1 MSVLHHCD
9 NPPCVNPAHL
19 YLGGY
24 SENARDRSAR
34 RRGRENR
41 PENRGEQSPRAKLT
55 EAQVRAIV
63 VELQRLPR
71 RSQAS
76 IAADFGIKQAQVS
89 RIMRREAWAHLW
101 E

>member
-1 MSVLHHCD
+1 MLHSCD

-19 YLGGY
+19 RLGDA
-24 SENARDRSAR
+24 EDNANDREGR
-34 RRGRENR
+34 NRGRDS
-41 PENRGEQSPRAKLT
+41 RGEKSGKAKLT
-55 EAQVRAIV
+55 EDQVRQIV

-71 RSQAS
+71 RSQAA

-89 RIMRREAWAHLW
+89 RIMLRKAWPHLW